1 MKQDEMIVLGVAVFV
16 AYQLL
21 TKAKQ
26 GGGTSRPASWVSE
39 ITNGADPG
47 EDGWGWRYYDNG
59 VAISPSGAYYQNG
72 QLVWKP

>member
-1 MKQDEMIVLGVAVFV
+1 MKPDEIIVLGVAAFV

-21 TKAKQ
+21 SKTKQ
-26 GGGTSRPASWVSE
+26 GGSSRPSSWVSE

-47 EDGWGWRYYDNG
+47 ESGWGWRYYDNG
-59 VAISPSGAYYQNG
+59 VAISPTGAYYQNG